1 MALVTLE
8 DGRRQLRIPASGSP
22 PTSEHDA
29 DIEAAI
35 ATAEEVVLDLVNQR
49 RSDGEAWALEVASWD
64 INGSPAVAPPKRVT
78 QAVLMLTGY
87 YFRYRG
93 DDLANEQPTP
103 EYGEVMRAVTNLLYR
118 LRDPALA

>member
-8 DGRRQLRIPASGSP
+8 DGRRHLRMPASGSP

-29 DIEAAI
+29 DIAA
-35 ATAEEVVLDLVNQR
+35 ALAVAEEVVLDLVKQR
-49 RSDGEAWALEVASWD
+49 RSEAEAWATEVTSWD
-64 INGSPAVAPPKRVT
+64 INGSAPPKRVT

-93 DDLANEQPTP
+93 DDLANEQPTQ
-103 EYGEVMRAVTNLLYR
+103 EYGEIMRAVTNLLYR

>member
-8 DGRRQLRIPASGSP
+8 EARRQVRVLIG
-22 PTSEHDA
+22 EHDE
-29 DIEAAI
+29 DLQHFMR
-35 ATAEEVVLDLVNQR
+35 TAEEIVIDLVKQR
-49 RSDGEAWALEVASWD
+49 RVDGEAWAAEVASWD
-64 INGSPAVAPPKRVT
+64 INASPPVAPPFRVV

-93 DDLANEQPTP
+93 DDLANEQPKQ